1 MKKQKELRVYPALHE
16 EAKEGWV
23 WLPKLEGFCGRF
35 VKIKNMENCKSIVC
49 VRREID
55 DNFIIFYEHR
65 SEYLKKRQK
74 ITKEYLRPDKS
85 KSIVISEH
93 YRRKL
98 DISTMQTVKFEIED
112 ILGWRS
118 LVCFLKAT
126 CDHPN
131 EFVKISIMLGI
142 LSLELSIMQ
151 FSPILS
157 IVSAVLTLL
166 VSFTFCM

>member
-1 MKKQKELRVYPALHE
+1 MKEPKKLELKVYPALHE

-126 CDHPN
+126 CDHPKGVSTQLCKFDRVN
-131 EFVKISIMLGI
+131 K
-142 LSLELSIMQ
+142 LEKEGGHHGKAKKS
-151 FSPILS
+151 ST
-157 IVSAVLTLL
+157 A
-166 VSFTFCM
+166 